1 MNGATPIS
9 PPEFSRDSGPLRDVV
24 RRRIEQQAEA
34 LLQELHRLG
43 MKGPRGYVGEVE
55 SLMLGGGSHGTKF
68 HVRLLVGLGHVV
80 DGEDLGAM
88 MDGAPYPSGDGAA
101 P

>member
-1 MNGATPIS
+1 MNGAIPIS

-24 RRRIEQQAEA
+24 RRCIEQQAEA

-43 MKGPRGYVGEVE
+43 MRDQRGYCGTVE
-55 SLMLGGGSHGTKF
+55 SVMLGGGSHGTKF
-68 HVRLLVGLGHVV
+68 HVRMIVGLGHVV
-80 DGEDLGAM
+80 DGEDLGPM
-88 MDGAPYPSGDGAA
+88 LDGADYPRGDGAA